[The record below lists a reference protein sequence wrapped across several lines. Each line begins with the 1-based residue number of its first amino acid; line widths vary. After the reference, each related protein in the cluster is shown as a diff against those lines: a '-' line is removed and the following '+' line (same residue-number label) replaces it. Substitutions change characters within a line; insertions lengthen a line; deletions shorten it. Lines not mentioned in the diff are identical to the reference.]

1 MNKDKAITQLKFSF
15 ENSINNLKDIE
26 KLVETSTTVNNQ
38 AIFMECF
45 SRFNYLAAHSYVI
58 DKDPV
63 AFRLWSYHAALS
75 KTTIATGKGLGST
88 MTTLGLGYAP
98 FICDHLP
105 VIRNITKWHS
115 QWGIEEDQ
123 KRGTIFSIAQ
133 QLIAG
138 DYEQADALW
147 VKGKSHLEK
156 KLNFFMEERR
166 AMRALIDKDPE
177 ALKEALYDMLTP
189 AMIKKTHDPI
199 FVQGYFYHSLALTYV
214 KFAHF
219 LGMSIEIDHELVPK
233 DLQEFAPL
241 DKYEVQYDFMKPA
254 QLPEDREA
262 KKPWWRF

>member
-1 MNKDKAITQLKFSF
+1 MSKDKAITQLKFSL
-15 ENSINNLKDIE
+15 ENSNRQIQKWEDLSKS
-26 KLVETSTTVNNQ
+26 TSTLNWRSIYGR
-38 AIFMECF
+38 AFA
-45 SRFNYLAAHSYVI
+45 RFNFLAAHSYVI
-58 DKDPV
+58 DKDPA

-138 DYEQADALW
+138 DDKKADALW
-147 VKGKSHLEK
+147 IKGESHLEK

-199 FVQGYFYHSLALTYV
+199 FVQGYFYHSLVLTYV

-219 LGMSIEIDHELVPK
+219 LGLFIEIDHELVPR

-254 QLPEDREA
+254 QLPED
-262 KKPWWRF
+262 

>member
-1 MNKDKAITQLKFSF
+1 MSKDKAITQLKFSF

-45 SRFNYLAAHSYVI
+45 SRFNFLAAHSYII
-58 DKDPV
+58 DKDPA
-63 AFRLWSYHAALS
+63 AFRLWSYHAGLS
-75 KTTIATGKGLGST
+75 TRS
-88 MTTLGLGYAP
+88 LGLMENGFDNILLSLSYSQGA
-98 FICDHLP
+98 ILSDHYPL
-105 VIRNITKWHS
+105 IRDVVNWRSKYH
-115 QWGIEEDQ
+115 EESY
-123 KRGTIFSIAQ
+123 KRGALFYIAQ

-138 DYEQADALW
+138 DYDQADALW

-219 LGMSIEIDHELVPK
+219 LGLFIEIDHELVPR

-254 QLPEDREA
+254 QLPED
-262 KKPWWRF
+262 